1 MTTEEQAAKFDVN
14 GPGIPGQLFGLPFT
28 LETAQLII
36 IPVPWEATVSYKVGT
51 AKGPAAVLKASQQI
65 DSFVKEIPDAF
76 RTAAGPFAVP
86 TL

>member
-1 MTTEEQAAKFDVN
+1 MTAEEQAAQFDVN

-28 LETAQLII
+28 PETAQLII

-51 AKGPAAVLKASQQI
+51 AKGPAAVLKASGI
-65 DSFVKEIPDAF
+65 SFTKESICCDAF